1 MSPAM
6 LFGTAGDHIEVV
18 IGVLLAVLLILWA
31 LTAFVQWIKTTPWK
45 RRGLPAEDERT
56 AGKLVDNHPHPDD
69 VPHDLPRFAM
79 MR

>member
-18 IGVLLAVLLILWA
+18 IGVLLGFLLVLWA
-31 LTAFVQWIKTTPWK
+31 LTAFVQWIKTAPWK
-45 RRGLPAEDERT
+45 RSGLPAEDDRI
-56 AGKLVDNHPHPDD
+56 AGRVGDDRHQPDD

-79 MR
+79 R